1 MNLYFRLLWLSLM
14 ARFRPQ
20 LGALDESVLRMRVW
34 PFDLDL
40 NRHMNNGRFLT
51 LMDLGRIDLMLR
63 SGLGRVVV
71 RERWMP
77 VIASSMVRWRRSLLP
92 FQRFEL
98 RSRMLWW
105 DDKWFYVEQRF
116 VREGRTV
123 AIGLVKGVIRRR
135 GGHVAPAEVFAQVL
149 GHEPKAPPVPAAI
162 ADWQAFEGHLSG
174 LD

>member
-1 MNLYFRLLWLSLM
+1 
-14 ARFRPQ
+14 
-20 LGALDESVLRMRVW
+20 
-34 PFDLDL
+34 
-40 NRHMNNGRFLT
+40 
-51 LMDLGRIDLMLR
+51 
-63 SGLGRVVV
+63 
-71 RERWMP
+71 MP

-123 AIGLVKGVIRRR
+123 AIGLVKGVIRRK
-135 GGHVAPAEVFAQVL
+135 GGHVPPAEVFARVL
-149 GHEPKAPPVPAAI
+149 GHEPEAPPVPAAI